1 MNSLGDLIKLYVNIF
16 ESIESRNDFKNLKY
30 TLKRLNKNFDYNEFF
45 TIYNIN
51 DNVKECIYKISI
63 CEMKLDNFNYLDY
76 TIAIYKDINKLVYIT
91 KRI

>member
-16 ESIESRNDFKNLKY
+16 ESIKSRNDFKNLKY

-63 CEMKLDNFNYLDY
+63 CEMKLDSFNYLDY
-76 TIAIYKDINKLVYIT
+76 IIAIYKDINKLVYIT